1 MLYLSR
7 LLVHLI
13 SFASRLLNLGAG
25 GSTAGKVVLF
35 LYPGIVERLADIYGG
50 KIIFVTGTNGKSTT
64 SKLIAHLLSSEYN
77 VIYNKT
83 GANLIQGITTLLLLN
98 ITADKKNIPYAV
110 LEIDE
115 LHLSTFGYRFN
126 PAGIVFLNLFRDQMD
141 RYGELDT
148 VRSKWEAMLRKL
160 DNVTVYLNADDP
172 NINSLKNI
180 KKTISFGISKGFS
193 YTQQTQMAKDS
204 ILCPVCHANLD
215 FHKTVYSHIGDFTCP
230 KCGFNNIDKDLQLL
244 SYEKNII
251 ILSSKQSLTP
261 ITLKLPFDGIHNAYN
276 TLAAV
281 ALAEDI
287 GIELEQAKLQTLLDD
302 FELPFGRMETI
313 TLPRGGMLKLYLIKN
328 PVGASQSLQ
337 IIKENIKNDD
347 KLIIAINNNTVDGID
362 VSWLWDITVP
372 QIDNRIWVCGRRA
385 AAMAARLS
393 HADLEDNIDTVEHSI
408 EKVFDNILTDK
419 ADHYFIANYT
429 SMIEIQNIMKAKK
442 IKGAGYWNG

>member
-13 SFASRLLNLGAG
+13 SFVSRLLNLGAG
-25 GSTAGKVVLF
+25 GSTAGKVVLL
-35 LYPGIVERLADIYGG
+35 LYPGIVERLADIYSGR
-50 KIIFVTGTNGKSTT
+50 IIFVTGTNGKSTT
-64 SKLIAHLLSSEYN
+64 SKLIAHLLSSRYD

-98 ITADKKNIPYAV
+98 ITSDKKNIPYAV

-115 LHLSTFGYRFN
+115 LHLSTFGYRFK

-148 VRSKWEAMLRKL
+148 VRSKWVAMLRKPG
-160 DNVTVYLNADDP
+160 NVSVYLNADDP
-172 NINSLKNI
+172 NINSLKGI
-180 KKTISFGISKGFS
+180 KKTVSFGIGKDFN

-230 KCGFNNIDKDLQLL
+230 KCGFNNADKDLELL
-244 SYEKNII
+244 SYEKNTIK
-251 ILSSKQSLTP
+251 LSGKKIPAVIS
-261 ITLKLPFDGIHNAYN
+261 LKLPFDGIHNAYN
-276 TLAAV
+276 TLAAI
-281 ALAEDI
+281 AIAEDM
-287 GIELEQAKLQTLLDD
+287 GVELEQTKLQSLLDG

-313 TLPRGGMLKLYLIKN
+313 TLSHGGILRLYLIKN

-347 KLIIAINNNTVDGID
+347 KLVIAINNNTVDGID

-372 QIDNRIWVCGRRA
+372 QIDKRIWVCGKRA

-393 HADLEDNIDTVEHSI
+393 HARLEDNIDTVEHSI
-408 EKVFDNILTDK
+408 EKVFDNILADK
-419 ADHYFIANYT
+419 ADYYFIANYT
-429 SMIEIQNIMKAKK
+429 SMIEVQNIMKARK
-442 IKGAGYWNG
+442 IKGEGYWNG

>member
-7 LLVHLI
+7 LLVHFI

-25 GSTAGKVVLF
+25 GSTAGKVVLL
-35 LYPGIVERLADIYGG
+35 LYPAIVERLASIYSGR
-50 KIIFVTGTNGKSTT
+50 IIFVTGTNGKSTT
-64 SKLIAHLLSSEYN
+64 SKLIAHLVSSKYN

-98 ITADKKNIPYAV
+98 ITSDKKNIPYAV

-115 LHLSTFGYRFN
+115 LHLATFGYRFN
-126 PAGIVFLNLFRDQMD
+126 PSGIVFLNLFRDQMD

-148 VRSKWEAMLRKL
+148 VRSKWEAMLNKL

-180 KKTISFGISKGFS
+180 KKTVSFGIGKDFA

-215 FHKTVYSHIGDFTCP
+215 FQKTVYSHIGDFTCP
-230 KCGFNNIDKDLQLL
+230 KCGFNNANKDLQLL
-244 SYEKNII
+244 SYEKNTVTIAT
-251 ILSSKQSLTP
+251 KQNSAA

-276 TLAAV
+276 TLAAI
-281 ALAEDI
+281 AIAEDI
-287 GIELEQAKLQTLLDD
+287 GVEPEQTKLQNLLDD

-313 TLPRGGMLKLYLIKN
+313 QLSHGGTLRLYLIKN

-337 IIKENIKNDD
+337 IIKENIKNED
-347 KLIIAINNNTVDGID
+347 KLVIAINNNTVDGID

-372 QIDNRIWVCGRRA
+372 SLSNKIWVCGKRA

-393 HADLEDNIDTVEHSI
+393 HAGLEDNIDMVDHSI
-408 EKVFDNILTDK
+408 EKVFDNILADK
-419 ADHYFIANYT
+419 GDYYFIANYT
-429 SMIEIQNIMKAKK
+429 SMIEIQNIMKARK
-442 IKGAGYWNG
+442 IKGKGYWNG